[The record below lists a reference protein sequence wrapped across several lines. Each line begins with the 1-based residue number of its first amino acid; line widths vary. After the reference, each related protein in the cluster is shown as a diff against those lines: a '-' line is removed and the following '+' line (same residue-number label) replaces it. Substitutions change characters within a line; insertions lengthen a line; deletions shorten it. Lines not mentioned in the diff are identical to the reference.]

1 MKTKLEGTQ
10 DWTNPLH
17 IALEETEGEGGKLKN
32 NKKKS
37 MKYEI
42 EGSQE
47 EGTNIEDGQRR
58 LVTWIMA
65 SLKKK
70 AKVKEQN
77 KY

>member
-1 MKTKLEGTQ
+1 
-10 DWTNPLH
+10 
-17 IALEETEGEGGKLKN
+17 
-32 NKKKS
+32 

-58 LVTWIMA
+58 LVTWIMT